1 MAENSATELADQ
13 PVSTNGHSGVGRVT
27 IEDQARLYG
36 PAFRFFDVI
45 GDRCRTSDLD
55 HFINEVSKP
64 DGGYQLKTI
73 YDTWKIERSRL
84 NSRPKES
91 SHPSFPPQVYSNLP
105 SLLRDFCDF
114 FKAGEKR
121 DVVLLSSFSVLSA
134 TNPNVRFRYDRFY
147 LTPHL
152 YVFIKALS
160 GFGKGV
166 MRHALR
172 FGKGVDTIIRDE
184 SETDIS
190 EWRAKDAKYERWCK
204 SPENSDTP
212 NSDFKDA
219 PEPPGPKPKEK
230 MLFVGSNLTAAAV
243 AERMVANPSLV
254 VFSTEASEMAHAIAS
269 QFGGF
274 DTTLRSSFH
283 NEPFSVER
291 KSSGTLRIE
300 NPGLSVLLSGTNS
313 AFMGLLGRGL
323 EDGLFSRFLL
333 YTCTAKPVYESQRP
347 KDDDSEFE
355 TTIDLIAE
363 RTTQIY
369 KQLAARESALDIE
382 ADNSTW
388 QQIDELYRALHDS
401 VAEDGAYALI
411 PVIRRNIIITY
422 RIAAICCVWRA
433 YEAGTNLTAVPHLKL
448 SEADLTV
455 GYGVASTC
463 LQHGVKAAERLDNTV
478 RGTSPKQRAFLAE
491 LDNEFT
497 TQDAKDAGESVG
509 ISPSTMFEWL
519 KYLRRLGAIEK
530 GSQGVYRKKSDIGVS
545 DSFGV

>member
-1 MAENSATELADQ
+1 MQ
-13 PVSTNGHSGVGRVT
+13 PNHWKPTC
-27 IEDQARLYG
+27 Q
-36 PAFRFFDVI
+36 FFD
-45 GDRCRTSDLD
+45 L
-55 HFINEVSKP
+55 VS
-64 DGGYQLKTI
+64 GYIPQSQLEAFVKHNTTPTVQLI
-73 YDTWKIERSRL
+73 YDTWRIGRKQTEHQVEQSGL
-84 NSRPKES
+84 PVF
-91 SHPSFPPQVYSNLP
+91 PSGVYSNLP

-114 FKAGEKR
+114 IKAGEKR

-166 MRHALR
+166 LRHALR
-172 FGKGVDTIIRDE
+172 FGKGVDTIMRDE
-184 SETDIS
+184 SETEIS
-190 EWRAKDAKYERWCK
+190 EWRAKDAKYERWRK
-204 SPENSDTP
+204 TPENSGTP
-212 NSDFKDA
+212 NSVFEDA

-230 MLFVGSNLTAAAV
+230 MLFVGSNLTAAAI

-254 VFSTEASEMAHAIAS
+254 VFSTEASEMANAISS

-291 KSSGTLRIE
+291 KSSGTIRVE

-313 AFMGLLGRGL
+313 SFMGLLGRGL

-347 KDDDSEFE
+347 KDDDNEFE
-355 TTIDLIAE
+355 TTIDLIEE

-388 QQIDELYRALHDS
+388 QQIDELYRALHDG

-411 PVIRRNIIITY
+411 PVIRRNIIKTF
-422 RIAAICCVWRA
+422 RIAGICCVWRA

-448 SEADLTV
+448 SKADLTV

-463 LQHGVKAAERLDNTV
+463 LQHAFRAAEQLDNTV
-478 RGTSPKQRAFLAE
+478 RGTSPKQRAFLEE
-491 LDNEFT
+491 LEDEFNT
-497 TQDAKDAGESVG
+497 KEAIGAGELIG
-509 ISPSTMFEWL
+509 IKKTAVYDWL
-519 KYLRRLGAIEK
+519 KYLQKIGAIEK
-530 GSQGVYRKKSDIGVS
+530 DSRGVYRKKTDNGVPDYS
-545 DSFGV
+545 GV